1 MPEVGAVSFRLSEQR
16 VKKDAL
22 LRSLPIFS
30 IVCLGILALEA
41 VLYAKASPDT
51 LALISAENFWYLNA
65 EWNATLLR
73 WMYYTL
79 AVGLA
84 ISTVGVTINFQRL
97 KRDHDFLRID
107 LLAMWIFFLLGMI
120 LAVL

>member
-1 MPEVGAVSFRLSEQR
+1 MPKVDALSFRLSDQR
-16 VKKDAL
+16 GKKDAL

-30 IVCLGILALEA
+30 IVCLGILAIEA
-41 VLYAKASPDT
+41 VLYAKASPHT
-51 LALISAENFWYLNA
+51 LALISEENFWYLNA
-65 EWNATLLR
+65 EWNAALLR

-84 ISTVGVTINFQRL
+84 ISTVGITINFQRL
-97 KRDHDFLRID
+97 KRDNDTLRID
-107 LLAMWIFFLLGMI
+107 LLSMWIFFILGMV